1 MSISSELWFGASVN
15 ALVTF
20 IWSSG
25 TSSVDSGE
33 ISQVPLSKTVV
44 STCNATLHSK
54 GAHKTTLL
62 HNSIANQH
70 SYNILVTYQSER
82 SELNLDRVL
91 RGQPIKISY
100 LLRVTTELIGNSEGL
115 VD

>member
-1 MSISSELWFGASVN
+1 
-15 ALVTF
+15 LVF
-20 IWSSG
+20 RNILRRLRGDLVG
-25 TSSVDSGE
+25 TVAE
-33 ISQVPLSKTVV
+33 VIV
-44 STCNATLHSK
+44 STCNATFHSK
-54 GAHKTTLL
+54 CVHKTTLL

>member
-1 MSISSELWFGASVN
+1 
-15 ALVTF
+15 LVF
-20 IWSSG
+20 RNILHRLRGDLIG
-25 TSSVDSGE
+25 TVAE
-33 ISQVPLSKTVV
+33 VIV
-44 STCNATLHSK
+44 STCNATSHSK
-54 GAHKTTLL
+54 CAYETILL

-82 SELNLDRVL
+82 SKLNLDRVL